1 MSASSSTTRMRPFV
15 VFTKMSCLE
24 AVNSGIH
31 RFSSQG
37 ELETELRARA
47 KFALHLNSTTV
58 FLNDAVADRET
69 QASALAAGFRG
80 EERIVNALQML
91 VRNALSCVG
100 DLNAHHVIFAGGCH
114 RQRTAAFHR
123 VARVEHEI
131 QEDLLEFAGVPL
143 DASEIGCEM
152 HIDAH
157 PGFFQLMADQ
167 RYGIGDDAVQVDIV
181 ELRGRSAREI

>member
-1 MSASSSTTRMRPFV
+1 WFTTSSCV
-15 VFTKMSCLE
+15 A
-24 AVNSGIH
+24 AVGSGIN
-31 RFSSQG
+31 RFSSHWDFD
-37 ELETELRARA
+37 TELRARA

-91 VRNALSCVG
+91 VRNALPCVG

-123 VARVEHEI
+123 V
-131 QEDLLEFAGVPL
+131 
-143 DASEIGCEM
+143 
-152 HIDAH
+152 
-157 PGFFQLMADQ
+157 
-167 RYGIGDDAVQVDIV
+167 
-181 ELRGRSAREI
+181 